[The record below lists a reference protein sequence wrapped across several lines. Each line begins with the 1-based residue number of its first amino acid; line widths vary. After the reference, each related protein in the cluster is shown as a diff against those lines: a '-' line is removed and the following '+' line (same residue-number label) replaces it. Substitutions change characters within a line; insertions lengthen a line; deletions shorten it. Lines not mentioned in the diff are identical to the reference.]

1 MADIDLPF
9 AASATRRVP
18 TVAELSGG
26 FPCGEADRALFQWL
40 HWWATGQVDGVI
52 TSAGLQSDD
61 ADLLRLWKALQATFA
76 RQQKADLIFYVRA
89 DGNDA
94 NDGVTNTATGAFAT
108 PQGAVNSIQ
117 GRYAGSAYKITIQI
131 GAGTFPGVA
140 ISGSTGIN
148 FELVGAGKANTTL
161 GNASTIG
168 VEASRGAYV
177 TVRSLRVGNT
187 ARHGLLASVNGQ
199 IQFADLSFAALTT
212 GGRHMWALEGG
223 IINGTNAVY
232 SIDAGAGQH
241 VVADLTSS
249 IIVSGA
255 SVTLAAGVAFTE
267 FALVQSGTLR
277 ARSMTFT
284 GTATGK
290 KYNAI
295 INGAIDTGG
304 AAVTYFP
311 GDVAGT
317 TSLGGVYA

>member
-61 ADLLRLWKALQATFA
+61 ADLLRLWKALQAAFA
-76 RQQKADLIFYVRA
+76 QRVKADLTFYVRA

-94 NDGVTNTATGAFAT
+94 NDGVTNTAAGAFAT
-108 PQGAVNSIQ
+108 PQGAVNAIQ
-117 GRYAGSAYKITIQI
+117 GRYSGSSFKITIQI
-131 GAGTFPGVA
+131 GAGTFPGVI

-148 FELVGAGKANTTL
+148 FELVGAGKANTIL
-161 GNASTIG
+161 GSASTVG
-168 VEASRGAYV
+168 VSVSRGAYV

-187 ARHGLLASVNGQ
+187 AQHGLIASVNGQ
-199 IQFADLSFAALTT
+199 IQFADLSFGALTT
-212 GGRHMWALEGG
+212 GGRQMWALEGG
-223 IINGTNAVY
+223 IINGSGSVY
-232 SIDAGAGQH
+232 SIDAGASEH
-241 VVADLTSS
+241 ALCDLASS
-249 IIVSGA
+249 IIISNA
-255 SVTLAAGVAFTE
+255 SVTLAAGVSFTNFAF
-267 FALVQSGTLR
+267 ANSGSMR
-277 ARSMTFT
+277 ARNMTFT
-284 GTATGK
+284 GTATGR
-290 KYNAI
+290 KYHASS
-295 INGAIDTGG
+295 NGVIDVGG

-317 TSLGGVYA
+317 TALGGVYA

>member
-9 AASATRRVP
+9 AASATRRPP

-61 ADLLRLWKALQATFA
+61 ADLLRLWKALQAAFSQRVKTN
-76 RQQKADLIFYVRA
+76 LTFYVRA

-94 NDGVTNTATGAFAT
+94 NDGVTNTAAGAFAT

-117 GRYAGSAYKITIQI
+117 GRYAGSAFTITIQI
-131 GAGTFPGVA
+131 GAGTFPGVH
-140 ISGSTGIN
+140 ISGSTGLN

-161 GNASTIG
+161 GSASTSS
-168 VEASRGAYV
+168 VAASRGAYV

-187 ARHGLLASVNGQ
+187 AQHGLIASVNGQ
-199 IQFADLSFAALTT
+199 IQFADLSFGALTT

-223 IINGTNAVY
+223 IINGNNAVY
-232 SIDAGAGQH
+232 SIDAGATQH
-241 VVADLTSS
+241 LLSDLASS
-249 IIVSGA
+249 VTVSGA

-317 TSLGGVYA
+317 TALGGVYA